1 MSRLRLGVIGAGG
14 IADRRTI
21 PGILMSGLGQL
32 AAVMN
37 PTEASAG
44 RLGAKYGVP
53 CFTDAEALARDPG
66 VDAVYIASPLAFHL
80 QQALAVCAA
89 GKPLLL
95 EKPLGLTCEEGRKI
109 ISAFEEARLP
119 LAAGLMM
126 RFGTH
131 VRQMKQ
137 RLAAGEI
144 GSLVSAYARF
154 SCWYPEMPG
163 AWRQRPET
171 GGGGALL
178 DMGIHVIDLL
188 AYISGSPIIE
198 VAAMNANQVFAYPV
212 EDASC
217 ALLKLGNGALCSL
230 QSHFNIPDE
239 AADWRLD
246 FFGTHGCLLGEGVLG
261 QTDGGALSLVA
272 IKETGGYDS
281 AQGGARAARSR
292 PAAEFGNLYTRQID
306 SFCRSVLGNT
316 PLEAPAVAALRAQ
329 EVVEAA
335 YRAGKGGGTES
346 LVPG

>member
-21 PGILMSGLGQL
+21 PGILLSETARL

-37 PTEASAG
+37 PGEASAA
-44 RLGAKYGVP
+44 RLGAKYGVKHY
-53 CFTDAEALARDPG
+53 TDAEALARDPG
-66 VDAVYIASPLAFHL
+66 VDAVYIASPLACHL
-80 QQALAVCAA
+80 TQALAVCEA

-95 EKPLGLTCEEGRKI
+95 EKPLGLTCKESLAI
-109 ISAFEEARLP
+109 INAFEKARLP

-126 RFGTH
+126 RFGTR

-144 GSLVSAYARF
+144 GSLVSAYTRF
-154 SCWYPEMPG
+154 SCWYPELPG

-188 AYISGSPIIE
+188 AYISGSP
-198 VAAMNANQVFAYPV
+198 VVQVTAMNGNQTFSYPV

-217 ALLKLGNGALCSL
+217 ALLKLENGALCSL

-246 FFGTHGCLLGEGVLG
+246 FFGTRGCLLGGGVLG
-261 QTDGGALSLVA
+261 QTDGGTLDVVALH
-272 IKETGGYDS
+272 ETGGYDS
-281 AQGGARAARSR
+281 AQGGARAARGR
-292 PAAEFGNLYTRQID
+292 PEAEFGNLYTRQVD
-306 SFCRSVLGNT
+306 SFCRSVLDNT
-316 PLEAPAVAALRAQ
+316 PLEAPAYAALQAQ

-335 YRAGKGGGTES
+335 YRAGKSGETMQ
-346 LVPG
+346 LFPV